1 MPYTMEQKWNT
12 IQHGTEMEMV
22 MVQKYKTKWTDIEIQ
37 NGTDIAIQK
46 LNLNVIQHGT
56 GMKIQHGTEM

>member
-1 MPYTMEQKWNT
+1 MQYTMEQKWNT

-56 GMKIQHGTEM
+56 GMEIQHGTEM

>member
-37 NGTDIAIQK
+37 NGKDIAIQK
-46 LNLNVIQHGT
+46 LNCMEIQHG
-56 GMKIQHGTEM
+56 K